1 MRQTAL
7 YSFAGENRR
16 KSDSFPHASALSS
29 NVWMTITTLPSVNR
43 VDPFSE
49 GLYLCTVIR
58 PLYRDQAMSPLMESL
73 CGEDVIMI
81 ASLVTMM

>member
-1 MRQTAL
+1 
-7 YSFAGENRR
+7 
-16 KSDSFPHASALSS
+16 
-29 NVWMTITTLPSVNR
+29 MTITTLPSVNR

-49 GLYLCTVIR
+49 GLYLRTVIR

>member
-7 YSFAGENRR
+7 YSFTGENWR

-29 NVWMTITTLPSVNR
+29 NVWMTITTLLSVNR
-43 VDPFSE
+43 IDPVSE
-49 GLYLCTVIR
+49 GLYLRTVIR
-58 PLYRDQAMSPLMESL
+58 PLYCDQAMSPLMESL